1 MSRRSDTKATADGRH
16 PAGPTCSCHGDSG
29 RCRFTHPL
37 GGITDA
43 ANGEDQLRVPRIRF
57 ELASQTGNVHINNPQ
72 VFAHTFCL
80 EARALVND
88 EDNDTLGA
96 AIEAKSVQCAR
107 SSWASSSEAGQAAR
121 MLTDVAIKCVKGAT
135 GRSTPAQVLAELEAA
150 GRLAVAGKGDGR
162 ASGGVIRY

>member
-1 MSRRSDTKATADGRH
+1 MYLCLLPPHRSTNQ
-16 PAGPTCSCHGDSG
+16 
-29 RCRFTHPL
+29 
-37 GGITDA
+37 I
-43 ANGEDQLRVPRIRF
+43 I
-57 ELASQTGNVHINNPQ
+57 ELLISESYDHINDPQ
-72 VFAHTFCL
+72 VLAHTFCL
-80 EARALVND
+80 EARGLVD
-88 EDNDTLGA
+88 DRDDYDTLGA

-150 GRLAVAGKGDGR
+150 GRLAAAGGGDGR